1 MSKKTSDGE
10 SSIDPLSD
18 GERTPPPLCEKL
30 IAKLQ
35 GAVEAAQRK
44 RTLPNSHATGPDDD
58 SSTNQGVVHQL
69 RSAIDAVRGM
79 PTDDNTL

>member
-1 MSKKTSDGE
+1 MSKKTRDGE
-10 SSIDPLSD
+10 SGIDHPSN
-18 GERTPPPLCEKL
+18 GERTPPLLCEKL

-44 RTLPNSHATGPDDD
+44 RTQPNTRATDPDDD
-58 SSTNQGVVHQL
+58 SSTNQGVVRQL
-69 RSAIDAVRGM
+69 RSAIDAVRGA